1 MKHLTLSLS
10 LFICCSACLCAA
22 STMRSMSVDRRDG
35 VLRWDDDKSEVALF
49 GVNYYPP
56 FSVDYRAIKALGL
69 NHEDIIH
76 QDVAHFA
83 RLGLDAIRLH
93 CWDREISDRDG
104 NLVDNEHLRL
114 LDFLIDECAKHGI
127 YTVLTPIAWWGT
139 AQEYK
144 GFATQYQTI
153 REMTTQKDAWEKQ
166 ARYLEQFAS
175 HVNRYR
181 GKRYA
186 DDEAVAVFELIN
198 EPLYPDGTSDD
209 LVTDYINTLANAVR
223 KTGTRKGIFY
233 NTWANRIQA
242 CANADIDGVS
252 NVWYPTG
259 LVAGR
264 MLSGNHLARV
274 NDYPS
279 LRDERLAKK
288 AKIIYE
294 FDAADVHTSYL
305 YPAIAREFRHSGVQI
320 ATQFQYDAM
329 ALADSNCNWKTHYLN
344 LAYTPS
350 KALSFAI
357 AAEAFR
363 SIPCG
368 QDYGTLPEN
377 QRFANARLD
386 PDADLS
392 EWLSD
397 NSFLH
402 SNSTSSAPPAPH
414 KLTRVWGVGSSPVV
428 RYQGNGAY
436 FLDKVADGDW
446 LLEVYPDTVMLRDP
460 YSGSQ
465 THQGSPTEKVRLVF
479 RDNSMQLSLPDL
491 KGDLILQQ
499 LAGPKRQPTAIPGT
513 SRAIAGDAP
522 FPVSP
527 GCYRLCR
534 QDRSTQSPTIP
545 PSIRADFV
553 LPPQP
558 TTKND
563 VALRITL
570 PIQTLADERALPVVA
585 EGVLAHDD
593 DRLTLVLTQGRSG
606 NITRMPMEPDPSRRN
621 HWLASVNGKGLG
633 GAGSYQVRIEVSGK
647 DGVTSFPGGLPLPT
661 DPRAMTEPLPLIDL
675 TQPVKLP
682 ETVTDEQG
690 PLFHNSQDT
699 QAGVLRMD
707 ARTYAAKPDHSGL
720 FVPFTPAAIAAMPTA
735 AASANAL
742 RVTLRGGPQSN
753 RVELSLTQ
761 DDGQSFCTILP
772 VGSTWST
779 HTVLIADLRPHVS
792 ATAKEISLDKVNQ
805 LRLIAGKWLYK
816 DAADQPHSI
825 EIKDC
830 SLIYSLPNL
839 SMVVL
844 DEPLQPIIA
853 EFSAPRHREVRAG
866 HSTHIVGRDQDSFA
880 TLLGSQGFNAAGAS
894 VSINVPVPA
903 CAQAILQDH
912 HDFNTL
918 ILVARAVYPWSKR
931 LELVINE
938 LDGTPWGTQAITLG
952 TDWQDIHIPIKS
964 LTFFKHW
971 QPSCPPDR
979 GGENDGLRVQN
990 INRVSFCY
998 GQWLL
1003 GDDAGKIQG
1012 IAIQELRLAN
1022 IPEQP

>member
-10 LFICCSACLCAA
+10 LFICCTACLCAA
-22 STMRSMSVDRRDG
+22 PTMRSMSVDRRDG

-56 FSVDYRAIKALGL
+56 FSVDYSAITDLGL
-69 NHEDIIH
+69 NHEEVIR

-83 RLGLDAIRLH
+83 RLGLNTIRLH
-93 CWDREISDRDG
+93 CWDREISDLDG
-104 NLVDNEHLRL
+104 NLIDNEHLRL
-114 LDFLIDECAKHGI
+114 LDFLIAECAQHGI
-127 YTVLTPIAWWGT
+127 YTVLTPIAWWG
-139 AQEYK
+139 AKPEYK
-144 GFATQYQTI
+144 GFSTQYKTI

-166 ARYLEQFAS
+166 ARYLEQFVN

-198 EPLYPDGTSDD
+198 EPLYPDGTSDE
-209 LVTDYINTLANAVR
+209 LVTDYINTLTNAVR

-264 MLSGNHLARV
+264 MLSGNHLYRV
-274 NDYPS
+274 DDYPS
-279 LRDERLAKK
+279 LRDERLAQK

-294 FDAADVHTSYL
+294 FDAADVHTSYM

-344 LAYTPS
+344 LVYTPG

-363 SIPCG
+363 NIPRG
-368 QDYGTLPEN
+368 KDYGSLPEN

-402 SNSTSSAPPAPH
+402 SNSTTSTPPAPR
-414 KLTRVWGVGSSPVV
+414 KLTRIWGVGSSPVV
-428 RYQGNGAY
+428 RYQGSGAY

-460 YSGSQ
+460 YSGSM
-465 THQGSPTEKVRLVF
+465 THQGSHTEKVRLVF
-479 RDNSMQLSLPDL
+479 RDNSMQVNLPDL
-491 KGDLILQQ
+491 KGDLVIQQ
-499 LAGPKRQPTAIPGT
+499 LAGAKRVPTAIAGT

-522 FPVSP
+522 FQVSP

-534 QDRSTQSPTIP
+534 QDRSSQSFSIP

-553 LPPQP
+553 LPPP
-558 TTKND
+558 RKRND
-563 VALRITL
+563 PALRIDM
-570 PIQTLADERALPVVA
+570 PVQTLADERALPVVV
-585 EGVLAHDD
+585 EGVLANEDD
-593 DRLTLVLTQGRSG
+593 QLTLVLTQGNNGRV
-606 NITRMPMEPDPSRRN
+606 NRMPMTPDPTHRN

-633 GAGSYQVRIEVSGK
+633 GAGRYQVRIEVSGK
-647 DGVTSFPGGLPLPT
+647 NGVSSFPGGLPLPN
-661 DPRAMTEPLPLIDL
+661 DPRAMTDPLPLIDL
-675 TQPVKLP
+675 TQPVKLAEP
-682 ETVTDEQG
+682 VTDEQG
-690 PLFHNSQDT
+690 LLFQNSQDI

-707 ARTYAAKPDHSGL
+707 ARTYAAKPDHSSL
-720 FVPFTPAAIAAMPTA
+720 FVPFTPAAISAMPSA
-735 AASANAL
+735 IASANAI
-742 RVTLRGGPQSN
+742 RITLRGGPQSN
-753 RVELSLTQ
+753 RVELSLVQ
-761 DDGQSFCTILP
+761 DDGQSFCAVLHI
-772 VGSTWST
+772 GSTWT
-779 HTVLIADLRPHVS
+779 TQTVLIDDLRPHVS
-792 ATAKEISLDKVNQ
+792 ATAKEINLAKVNQ
-805 LRLIAGKWLYK
+805 LRLIAGKWLYA
-816 DAADQPHSI
+816 DAADLPHNI

-830 SLIYSLPNL
+830 SLIYSLPYL

-853 EFSAPRHREVRAG
+853 EFSSELPRATRAG
-866 HSTHIVGRDQDSFA
+866 QGARTYGRDQDSFA
-880 TLLGSQGFNAAGAS
+880 TLLSSKGFTAAGSS
-894 VSINVPVPA
+894 VSLNVSLPV
-903 CAQAILQDH
+903 CARAILQDH

-918 ILVARAVYPWSKR
+918 ILVARAVYPWTNR
-931 LELVINE
+931 LELVISE
-938 LDGTPWGTQAITLG
+938 QDGTPWGTQAITLS
-952 TDWQDIHIPIKS
+952 TEWQDIHIPIKS

-971 QPSCPPDR
+971 KPSCPPDR
-979 GGENDGLRVQN
+979 GGEGDGLRVQN
-990 INRVSFCY
+990 INRVNFCY
-998 GQWLL
+998 GKWLL
-1003 GDDAGKIQG
+1003 GDDAGKVQG
-1012 IAIQELRLAN
+1012 VAIQELRLAN